1 MEKDV
6 QNLIKLASWKD
17 VNVAALR
24 ASAVRSH
31 HQLYKSVRKL
41 RAVLQKPASDF
52 FNPPEA
58 EQGGS
63 ASYVSQS
70 TYRMDERLITLIALI
85 SISNALSL
93 PTEVSLPSLPANL
106 VPSSK
111 AHLTQLDQTYK
122 RLSSLTVNKLSSIV
136 GQDLAVLLEDFSNEI
151 VTTAKD
157 LRNEPLGEEEGR
169 EARVKNLIERKRRAW
184 RDLLNELK
192 RIGISPSPSPKTVAR
207 LEDAGQVYSLVP
219 SQPLLALDSSALPGD
234 VQVRLRKADAYHYRL
249 LSELPTLK
257 TYPASHNADVRTP
270 DIQRALGHIQFA
282 LSLTFDQRI
291 ELIDATSKQV
301 HLDRLID
308 RIESVSTSTACQGS
322 SSALPLAQQT
332 LVAISQA
339 FDALSETRDE
349 LSRYRSASDSPTD
362 AIHFSSLVNDSI
374 ATLGRDQDKLTDAV
388 SSMGA
393 QDPILSTAEEMTL
406 VSNSH
411 EHLNTSVAS
420 LASLSVS
427 PSLTYLHDPL
437 HRFLSTL
444 LDETN
449 KSALAPTT
457 SLSTLQA
464 SHDNL
469 ISSILVVAQELL
481 KLGNDES
488 KVSEGEDLA
497 DGGVTTANKKLR
509 ATLST
514 LRLAEMSTQIEDFAR
529 EASRKLVDSQQV
541 SFCLLFSLLRLLIL
555 FRSPDRFDKRTSRPC
570 CSFPPPLLRVTFQKP
585 LEIL

>member
-1 MEKDV
+1 MSTSPHSEPVPFDLITNFTRV
-6 QNLIKLASWKD
+6 FANFERFFRNLPAISSTLLKLNKVD
-17 VNVAALR
+17 LLR
-24 ASAVRSH
+24 ELMYSLSRH
-31 HQLYKSVRKL
+31 RK
-41 RAVLQKPASDF
+41 RH
-52 FNPPEA
+52 
-58 EQGGS
+58 
-63 ASYVSQS
+63 
-70 TYRMDERLITLIALI
+70 RLIQRF
-85 SISNALSL
+85 SHVRISNALSL
-93 PTEVSLPSLPANL
+93 PIEISLPSLPTDL

-111 AHLTQLDQTYK
+111 SHLAQLDQTYK
-122 RLSSLTVNKLSSIV
+122 RLSSLATNKLVSIV
-136 GQDLAVLLEDFSNEI
+136 GQDLAVLLEDFSSEI

-270 DIQRALGHIQFA
+270 DIQRALGHIQYA

-301 HLDRLID
+301 HLDRLIN
-308 RIESVSTSTACQGS
+308 RIESVSTSAALQGS
-322 SSALPLAQQT
+322 SPALPLAQQT
-332 LVAISQA
+332 LVAVSQA
-339 FDALSETRDE
+339 FDALSETREE

-362 AIHFSSLVNDSI
+362 AIHFSSVVNDSI
-374 ATLGRDQDKLTDAV
+374 ATLGKDRDRLTDVV

-393 QDPILSTAEEMTL
+393 RDPILSTADEISL
-406 VSNSH
+406 ISNSH
-411 EHLNTSVAS
+411 EHLNTTVAS
-420 LASLSVS
+420 LTSIIVPSSLV
-427 PSLTYLHDPL
+427 YLYEPL

-444 LDETN
+444 KEDNT
-449 KSALAPTT
+449 KPALTPTY

-497 DGGVTTANKKLR
+497 DGGVITANKKLR
-509 ATLST
+509 AALST

-529 EASRKLVDSQQV
+529 EASRNLVDSHQV
-541 SFCLLFSLLRLLIL
+541 SSA
-555 FRSPDRFDKRTSRPC
+555 FDSHPHSYR
-570 CSFPPPLLRVTFQKP
+570 
-585 LEIL
+585 